1 MQSVPGENSI
11 QALWANMNF
20 KGKVAIVTGAAAG
33 IGRATA
39 LAFAEH
45 GASVALLDRNAAG
58 VEETASMVRQKGG
71 PALALRADV
80 GIEQEVAEAFRQIAI
95 TFEQIDILI
104 NNAGVELYKDF
115 LDFESVE
122 WDRLLAVN
130 LNSVYYCSKQA
141 IPFMIRSGEG
151 SIVNMSSVQA
161 LATTGQV
168 SPYAAAKGGILSL
181 TRDMAREFGKHKIR
195 VNSIC
200 PGCIHTPMM
209 DRTLATMPNAE
220 VVVERMAQAI
230 PLQRLGRAEDIA
242 KVALF
247 LASPYADYVSG
258 TSLVV
263 DGGLLSK
270 LPLPEY
276 W

>member
-1 MQSVPGENSI
+1 
-11 QALWANMNF
+11 MNF
-20 KGKVAIVTGAAAG
+20 KGKGAVITGAAAG

-39 LAFAEH
+39 ILFAEH
-45 GASVALLDRNAAG
+45 GAAVGLVDRDASG
-58 VEETASMVRQKGG
+58 VEETAALVGRFGG
-71 PALALRADV
+71 QALAVRADV
-80 GIEQEVAEAFRQIAI
+80 GVEEEVIGAFRELASSLKK
-95 TFEQIDILI
+95 IDILI

-115 LDFESVE
+115 LQYESAE
-122 WDRLLAVN
+122 WHRLLNVN

-141 IPFMIRSGEG
+141 IPFMIQSGEG
-151 SIVNMSSVQA
+151 SIVNLSSVQA

-209 DRTLATMPNAE
+209 DRTLATMPDADT
-220 VVVERMAQAI
+220 VVRRMAQAI
-230 PLQRLGRAEDIA
+230 PLQRLGKAEDIA

-247 LASPYADYVSG
+247 LSSSYADYISG
-258 TSLVV
+258 TALVV

>member
-1 MQSVPGENSI
+1 
-11 QALWANMNF
+11 MNF
-20 KGKVAIVTGAAAG
+20 KGKVAVITGAAAG

-39 LAFAEH
+39 ILFAEH
-45 GASVALLDRNAAG
+45 GAAVGLIDRDASG
-58 VEETASMVRQKGG
+58 VEETAALVGRSGG
-71 PALALRADV
+71 QAIAVRADV
-80 GIEQEVAEAFRQIAI
+80 GIEGEVIAAFQ
-95 TFEQIDILI
+95 QVVSSQKKVNVLI

-115 LDFESVE
+115 LQYESAE
-122 WDRLLAVN
+122 WHRLLNVN

-141 IPFMIRSGEG
+141 IPFMIQSGEG
-151 SIVNMSSVQA
+151 SIVNLSSVQA

-209 DRTLATMPNAE
+209 DRTLATMADADA
-220 VVVERMAQAI
+220 VVRRMAQAI
-230 PLQRLGRAEDIA
+230 PLQRLGKAEDIA

-247 LASPYADYVSG
+247 LSSPYADYISG

>member
-1 MQSVPGENSI
+1 
-11 QALWANMNF
+11 MNF

-39 LAFAEH
+39 IAFAEH
-45 GASVALLDRNAAG
+45 GASVALLDCNVAG
-58 VEETASMVRQKGG
+58 VEETAAMVRQKSGQ
-71 PALALRADV
+71 ALALRADV
-80 GIEQEVAEAFRQIAI
+80 GIEQEVADAFRQIDAN
-95 TFEQIDILI
+95 FEQVDILI

-141 IPFMIRSGEG
+141 IPIMIRSGEG
-151 SIVNMSSVQA
+151 SIVNLSSVQA

-247 LASPYADYVSG
+247 LASPYADYISG

>member
-1 MQSVPGENSI
+1 
-11 QALWANMNF
+11 MNF
-20 KGKVAIVTGAAAG
+20 NGKVAVVTGAAAG

-39 LAFAEH
+39 IAFAEH
-45 GASVALLDRNAAG
+45 GASLALLDRNVGG

-71 PALALRADV
+71 QAFAVAADV
-80 GIEQEVAEAFRQIAI
+80 GIEREVAEAFRQIDAN
-95 TFEQIDILI
+95 FHQIDILI

-115 LDFESVE
+115 LQFESSE
-122 WDRLLAVN
+122 WDRQLAVN

-141 IPFMIRSGEG
+141 IPFMIQSGEG
-151 SIVNMSSVQA
+151 SIVNLSSVQA

-209 DRTLATMPNAE
+209 DRTLATMPNAQI
-220 VVVERMAQAI
+220 VVERMAQAI

-258 TSLVV
+258 ASLVV

>member
-1 MQSVPGENSI
+1 
-11 QALWANMNF
+11 MNF
-20 KGKVAIVTGAAAG
+20 NGKVAVVTGAAAG

-39 LAFAEH
+39 IAFAEH
-45 GASVALLDRNAAG
+45 GASVALLDCNAGG
-58 VEETASMVRQKGG
+58 VEETASLVRQKGG
-71 PALALRADV
+71 QALAVVADV
-80 GIEQEVAEAFRQIAI
+80 GIEKEVADAFRRIEA
-95 TFEQIDILI
+95 TFGQIDILI

-115 LDFESVE
+115 LQFESAE
-122 WDRLLAVN
+122 WDRQLAVN

-151 SIVNMSSVQA
+151 SIVNLSSVQA

-230 PLQRLGRAEDIA
+230 PLQRLGKAEDIA

-247 LASPYADYVSG
+247 LASPYAGYISG

>member
-1 MQSVPGENSI
+1 MI
-11 QALWANMNF
+11 Q
-20 KGKVAIVTGAAAG
+20 
-33 IGRATA
+33 
-39 LAFAEH
+39 
-45 GASVALLDRNAAG
+45 
-58 VEETASMVRQKGG
+58 
-71 PALALRADV
+71 
-80 GIEQEVAEAFRQIAI
+80 
-95 TFEQIDILI
+95 
-104 NNAGVELYKDF
+104 
-115 LDFESVE
+115 
-122 WDRLLAVN
+122 
-130 LNSVYYCSKQA
+130 
-141 IPFMIRSGEG
+141 SGEG
-151 SIVNMSSVQA
+151 SIVNLSSVQA

-209 DRTLATMPNAE
+209 DRTLATMADADT
-220 VVVERMAQAI
+220 VVRRMAQAI
-230 PLQRLGRAEDIA
+230 PLERLGKAEDIA

-247 LASPYADYVSG
+247 LSSPYADYISG
-258 TSLVV
+258 TALVV

>member
-1 MQSVPGENSI
+1 MD
-11 QALWANMNF
+11 F
-20 KGKVAIVTGAAAG
+20 KGKVAVVTGAAVG
-33 IGRATA
+33 IGKATA
-39 LAFAEH
+39 IAFAEH
-45 GASVALLDRNAAG
+45 GASMALIDVNAAG
-58 VEETASMVRQKGG
+58 VEEAAAMVRQKGG
-71 PALALRADV
+71 RAFPVGADV
-80 GIEQEVAEAFRQIAI
+80 GVEKEVAGAFRQIGKN
-95 TFEQIDILI
+95 FEQIDILI
-104 NNAGVELYKDF
+104 NNAGVELYRDF
-115 LDFESVE
+115 LQFESAE

-130 LNSVYYCSKQA
+130 LGSVYYCSKQA
-141 IPFMIRSGEG
+141 IPFMLRAGGG
-151 SIVNMSSVQA
+151 SIVNLSSVQA

-181 TRDMAREFGKHKIR
+181 TRDMAREFGKHRIR

-209 DRTLATMPNAE
+209 DRTLATMPDAKT
-220 VVVERMAQAI
+220 VVERMAQAI
-230 PLQRLGRAEDIA
+230 PLQRLGKAEDIA

-247 LASPYADYVSG
+247 LSSPYADYVSG

-263 DGGLLSK
+263 DGGLMSK

>member
-1 MQSVPGENSI
+1 
-11 QALWANMNF
+11 MNF
-20 KGKVAIVTGAAAG
+20 KGKLAVVTGAAAG

-39 LAFAEH
+39 ITFAEH
-45 GASVALLDRNAAG
+45 GASVALLDRNLAG
-58 VEETASMVRQKGG
+58 VEETASLVRQKGG
-71 PALALRADV
+71 QALALRADV
-80 GIEQEVAEAFRQIAI
+80 GIEQEVAEAFRQIDT

-115 LDFESVE
+115 LQFESSE

-141 IPFMIRSGEG
+141 IPSMIRSGQG

-247 LASPYADYVSG
+247 LASPYAEYVSG

>member
-1 MQSVPGENSI
+1 
-11 QALWANMNF
+11 MNF
-20 KGKVAIVTGAAAG
+20 KGKVAVITGAAAG

-39 LAFAEH
+39 ILFAEH
-45 GASVALLDRNAAG
+45 GAAVGLLDRDASG
-58 VEETASMVRQKGG
+58 VEETAVLVRRSGG
-71 PALALRADV
+71 QALAVRADV
-80 GIEQEVAEAFRQIAI
+80 GVEEEVIEAFQQLASSLKKV
-95 TFEQIDILI
+95 DILI

-115 LDFESVE
+115 LQYESAE
-122 WDRLLAVN
+122 WNRLLAVN

-141 IPFMIRSGEG
+141 IPFMIQSGEG
-151 SIVNMSSVQA
+151 SIVNLSSVQA

-209 DRTLATMPNAE
+209 DRTLATMPDADT
-220 VVVERMAQAI
+220 VVKRMAQAI
-230 PLQRLGRAEDIA
+230 PLQRLGKAEDIA

-247 LASPYADYVSG
+247 LSSSYADYISG
-258 TSLVV
+258 TALVV

>member
-1 MQSVPGENSI
+1 
-11 QALWANMNF
+11 MNF
-20 KGKVAIVTGAAAG
+20 SGKIAVITGAGAG

-39 LAFAEH
+39 TAFATH
-45 GASVALLDRNAAG
+45 GASVALLDLNQAGVDETAAMVRNAG
-58 VEETASMVRQKGG
+58 GKG
-71 PALALRADV
+71 LALRADV
-80 GIEQEVAEAFRQIAI
+80 GIEKEVVEAFRQIAAH
-95 TFEQIDILI
+95 FEQVDILI

-115 LDFESVE
+115 LQFESSE
-122 WDRLLAVN
+122 WDRLLSVN

-141 IPFMIRSGEG
+141 IPLMIRAGQG
-151 SIVNMSSVQA
+151 SIVNLSSVQA

-181 TRDMAREFGKHKIR
+181 TRDMAREFGKHRIR
-195 VNSIC
+195 VNAIC

-209 DRTLATMPNAE
+209 DRTLATMPDAE
-220 VVVERMAQAI
+220 TVIKRMAQAI
-230 PLQRLGRAEDIA
+230 PVQRLGTAEDIA

-247 LASPYADYVSG
+247 LASSDADYVSG
-258 TSLVV
+258 TSLLV

>member
-1 MQSVPGENSI
+1 MD
-11 QALWANMNF
+11 F
-20 KGKVAIVTGAAAG
+20 KGKVAVVTGAAAG
-33 IGRATA
+33 IGKDTA

-45 GASVALLDRNAAG
+45 GASVAVVDLNAAG
-58 VEETASMVRQKGG
+58 VEETAAMVRQKGG
-71 PALALRADV
+71 RALAVGADV
-80 GIEQEVAEAFRQIAI
+80 GIEKEVAAAFRQIAAN
-95 TFEQIDILI
+95 FEQIDILI
-104 NNAGVELYKDF
+104 NNAGVELYRDF
-115 LDFESVE
+115 LQFESAE

-130 LNSVYYCSKQA
+130 LGSVYYCSKQA
-141 IPFMIRSGEG
+141 IPFMLRAGG
-151 SIVNMSSVQA
+151 GCIVNLSSVQA

-181 TRDMAREFGKHKIR
+181 TRDMAREFGKHRIR

-209 DRTLATMPNAE
+209 DRTLATMPDAKT
-220 VVVERMAQAI
+220 VVERMAQAI
-230 PLQRLGRAEDIA
+230 PLQRLGKAEDIA

-247 LASPYADYVSG
+247 LSSPYADYVSG

-263 DGGLLSK
+263 DGGLMSK

>member
-1 MQSVPGENSI
+1 V
-11 QALWANMNF
+11 NF
-20 KGKVAIVTGAAAG
+20 KGKVAVITGAAAG

-39 LAFAEH
+39 ILFAEH
-45 GASVALLDRNAAG
+45 GAAVGLIDRDASG
-58 VEETASMVRQKGG
+58 VEETAALVGRSGG
-71 PALALRADV
+71 QAIAVRADV
-80 GIEQEVAEAFRQIAI
+80 GIEGEVIAAFQ
-95 TFEQIDILI
+95 QVVSSQKKVNVLI

-115 LDFESVE
+115 LQYESAE
-122 WDRLLAVN
+122 WHRLLNVN

-141 IPFMIRSGEG
+141 IPFMIQSGEG
-151 SIVNMSSVQA
+151 SIVNLSSVQA

-209 DRTLATMPNAE
+209 DRTLATMADADA
-220 VVVERMAQAI
+220 VVRRMAQAI
-230 PLQRLGRAEDIA
+230 PLQRLGKAEDIA

-247 LASPYADYVSG
+247 LSSPYADYISG

>member
-1 MQSVPGENSI
+1 
-11 QALWANMNF
+11 MNF
-20 KGKVAIVTGAAAG
+20 KGKVAVVTGSAAG

-39 LAFAEH
+39 IAFAEH
-45 GASVALLDRNAAG
+45 GASVALLDLNQAG
-58 VEETASMVRQKGG
+58 VEETAAMVRQGG
-71 PALALRADV
+71 GQAFALRADV
-80 GIEQEVAEAFRQIAI
+80 GVEEDVVIAFRQIAANLK
-95 TFEQIDILI
+95 QIDILI

-115 LDFESVE
+115 LQFESSE

-168 SPYAAAKGGILSL
+168 SPYAAAKAGILSL
-181 TRDMAREFGKHKIR
+181 TRDMAREFGKHRIR

-209 DRTLATMPNAE
+209 DRTLATMPDAE
-220 VVVERMAQAI
+220 TVVKRMTQAI
-230 PLQRLGRAEDIA
+230 PLQRLGQAEDIA

-247 LASPYADYVSG
+247 LASSYADYISG
-258 TSLVV
+258 ASLVV

>member
-1 MQSVPGENSI
+1 
-11 QALWANMNF
+11 MNF
-20 KGKVAIVTGAAAG
+20 KGKVAVVTGAAGG

-45 GASVALLDRNAAG
+45 GASVGMLDVNQAG
-58 VEETASMVRQKGG
+58 VDETAAMVRKAG
-71 PALALRADV
+71 ARAVALRTDV
-80 GIEQEVAEAFRQIAI
+80 GVEKEVAEAFRQIASQ
-95 TFEQIDILI
+95 FAQVDILI

-115 LDFESVE
+115 LQFESSE

-141 IPFMIRSGEG
+141 IPFMMRSGGG
-151 SIVNMSSVQA
+151 SIVNLSSVQA

-181 TRDMAREFGKHKIR
+181 TRDMAREFGKHRIR
-195 VNSIC
+195 VNAIC

-209 DRTLATMPNAE
+209 DRTLDTMPDAE
-220 VVVERMAQAI
+220 TVVKRMAQAI
-230 PLQRLGRAEDIA
+230 PLQRLGTAEDIA

-247 LASPYADYVSG
+247 LASPLADYVSG
-258 TSLVV
+258 ASLVV

>member
-1 MQSVPGENSI
+1 
-11 QALWANMNF
+11 MNF
-20 KGKVAIVTGAAAG
+20 KGKVAVITGAAAG

-39 LAFAEH
+39 IAFADH
-45 GASVALLDRNAAG
+45 SASVALLDLNQAG
-58 VEETASMVRQKGG
+58 VEETAAMVRQTGAK
-71 PALALRADV
+71 ALALRTDV
-80 GIEQEVAEAFRQIAI
+80 GVEKEVAEAFQRVAADLTQV
-95 TFEQIDILI
+95 DILI

-115 LDFESVE
+115 LQFESAE
-122 WDRLLAVN
+122 WDRQLAVN
-130 LNSVYYCSKQA
+130 LNSVYFCSKQA
-141 IPFMIRSGEG
+141 IPFMIRSGAG

-209 DRTLATMPNAE
+209 DRTLATMPDAE
-220 VVVERMAQAI
+220 KVVTRMTQAI
-230 PLQRLGRAEDIA
+230 PLQRLGKAEDIA

-247 LASPYADYVSG
+247 LASPYADYISG

>member
-1 MQSVPGENSI
+1 
-11 QALWANMNF
+11 MNF
-20 KGKVAIVTGAAAG
+20 KGKVAVVTGAAAG

-39 LAFAEH
+39 IAFAEH
-45 GASVALLDRNAAG
+45 GASVALLDCNVAG
-58 VEETASMVRQKGG
+58 VEETAAMVRQTSGQ
-71 PALALRADV
+71 ALALRADV
-80 GIEQEVAEAFRQIAI
+80 GIEQEVAVAFRQIDA

-115 LDFESVE
+115 LEFESAE

-141 IPFMIRSGEG
+141 IPSMIRSGQG

-230 PLQRLGRAEDIA
+230 PMQRLGRAEDIA

>member
-1 MQSVPGENSI
+1 
-11 QALWANMNF
+11 MNF
-20 KGKVAIVTGAAAG
+20 KGRVAVITGAAAG
-33 IGRATA
+33 IGRATVI
-39 LAFAEH
+39 AFAEH
-45 GASVALLDRNAAG
+45 GASVVLLDRDVAG
-58 VEETASMVRQKGG
+58 VEETASLVRQKGG
-71 PALALRADV
+71 YALPLAADV
-80 GIEQEVAEAFRQIAI
+80 GIEREVANAFKQIGAS
-95 TFEQIDILI
+95 FEHIDILI

-115 LDFESVE
+115 LEFESAE
-122 WDRLLAVN
+122 WDRQLAVN

-220 VVVERMAQAI
+220 TVVKHMAQAI
-230 PLQRLGRAEDIA
+230 PLQRLGKAEDIA

-247 LASPYADYVSG
+247 LASPYADYISG
-258 TSLVV
+258 SSLVV

>member
-1 MQSVPGENSI
+1 MDFN
-11 QALWANMNF
+11 
-20 KGKVAIVTGAAAG
+20 GKVAVITGAAAG

-39 LAFAEH
+39 IAFAEH
-45 GASVALLDRNAAG
+45 GASVALLDLNTTG
-58 VEETASMVRQKGG
+58 VEETAAMVRRSGTK
-71 PALALRADV
+71 AIALRTDV
-80 GIEQEVAEAFRQIAI
+80 GVESDVIEAFRQIAGH
-95 TFEQIDILI
+95 FAQVDILI

-115 LDFESVE
+115 LQFESSE
-122 WDRLLAVN
+122 WDRQLAVN

-141 IPFMIRSGEG
+141 IPFMIRAGQG
-151 SIVNMSSVQA
+151 SIVNLSSVQA

-168 SPYAAAKGGILSL
+168 SPYAAAKGGIISL

-209 DRTLATMPNAE
+209 DRTLATMPDAE
-220 VVVERMAQAI
+220 TVIKRMGQAI
-230 PLQRLGRAEDIA
+230 PVQRLGTAEDIA

-247 LASPYADYVSG
+247 LSSSYADYVSG

>member
-1 MQSVPGENSI
+1 
-11 QALWANMNF
+11 MNF

-39 LAFAEH
+39 IAFAEH
-45 GASVALLDRNAAG
+45 GASVALLDCNVAG
-58 VEETASMVRQKGG
+58 VEETAAMVRQKSGQ
-71 PALALRADV
+71 ALALRADV
-80 GIEQEVAEAFRQIAI
+80 GIEQEVADAFRQIDAN
-95 TFEQIDILI
+95 FEQVDILI

-141 IPFMIRSGEG
+141 IPIMIRSGEG
-151 SIVNMSSVQA
+151 SIVNLSSVQA

-200 PGCIHTPMM
+200 PGCVHTPMM

-230 PLQRLGRAEDIA
+230 PLQRLGKAEDIA

-247 LASPYADYVSG
+247 LASPYADYISG
-258 TSLVV
+258 AALVV

>member
-1 MQSVPGENSI
+1 
-11 QALWANMNF
+11 MNF
-20 KGKVAIVTGAAAG
+20 KGKVAVITGAAAG

-39 LAFAEH
+39 ILFAEH
-45 GASVALLDRNAAG
+45 GAAVGLIDRDASG
-58 VEETASMVRQKGG
+58 VEETAALVRRSGG
-71 PALALRADV
+71 QALPVRADV
-80 GIEQEVAEAFRQIAI
+80 GVE
-95 TFEQIDILI
+95 EQIVSAFQQLGSGLKKIDVLI

-115 LDFESVE
+115 LQYESSE
-122 WDRLLAVN
+122 WDRQLAVN

-141 IPFMIRSGEG
+141 IPLMIQSGEG
-151 SIVNMSSVQA
+151 SIVNLSSVQA

-209 DRTLATMPNAE
+209 DRTLATMADADT
-220 VVVERMAQAI
+220 VVRRMAQAI
-230 PLQRLGRAEDIA
+230 PLQRLGKAEDIA

-247 LASPYADYVSG
+247 LSSSYADYISG
-258 TSLVV
+258 TALVV

>member
-1 MQSVPGENSI
+1 MD
-11 QALWANMNF
+11 F
-20 KGKVAIVTGAAAG
+20 KGKVAVITGAAAG

-39 LAFAEH
+39 TAFAEH
-45 GASVALLDRNAAG
+45 GASVALLDLNRAG
-58 VEETASMVRQKGG
+58 VDETAAMVRQAGG
-71 PALALRADV
+71 KAFALKADV
-80 GIEQEVAEAFRQIAI
+80 GIENEVAEAFRRIAAE
-95 TFEQIDILI
+95 FGQVDILI

-115 LDFESVE
+115 LQFESSE
-122 WDRLLAVN
+122 WDRLLSVN

-141 IPFMIRSGEG
+141 IPLMFRSGGG

-195 VNSIC
+195 INAIC

-209 DRTLATMPNAE
+209 DRTLATMPDADT
-220 VVVERMAQAI
+220 VLKRMTQSI
-230 PLQRLGRAEDIA
+230 PVQRLGKAEDIA

>member
-1 MQSVPGENSI
+1 
-11 QALWANMNF
+11 MNF
-20 KGKVAIVTGAAAG
+20 KGKVAVITGAAAG
-33 IGRATA
+33 IGRATVI
-39 LAFAEH
+39 AFAEH
-45 GASVALLDRNAAG
+45 GASVVLLDRNVAG
-58 VEETASMVRQKGG
+58 VEETASLVRQKGG
-71 PALALRADV
+71 YALPLAADV
-80 GIEQEVAEAFRQIAI
+80 GIEREVANAFKQIGAS
-95 TFEQIDILI
+95 FEHIDILI

-115 LDFESVE
+115 LEFESAE
-122 WDRLLAVN
+122 WDRQLAVN

-181 TRDMAREFGKHKIR
+181 SRDMAREFGKHKIR

-220 VVVERMAQAI
+220 TVVKHMAQAI
-230 PLQRLGRAEDIA
+230 PLQRLGKAEDIA

-247 LASPYADYVSG
+247 LASPYADYISG
-258 TSLVV
+258 SSLVV